1 MAGGGGLEGWTG
13 PAHVA
18 ARILSLEGDGR
29 GATGHREGV
38 MHRVDL
44 ALVCIYGKG
53 CSVSRRRGRSSALSD
68 QSGQLGLEG
77 ESEALAGTGEGIPG
91 RTGQEV
97 SSFTLEEQFHT

>member
-1 MAGGGGLEGWTG
+1 M
-13 PAHVA
+13 
-18 ARILSLEGDGR
+18 S
-29 GATGHREGV
+29 
-38 MHRVDL
+38 
-44 ALVCIYGKG
+44 C
-53 CSVSRRRGRSSALSD
+53 RRGRSSALSD